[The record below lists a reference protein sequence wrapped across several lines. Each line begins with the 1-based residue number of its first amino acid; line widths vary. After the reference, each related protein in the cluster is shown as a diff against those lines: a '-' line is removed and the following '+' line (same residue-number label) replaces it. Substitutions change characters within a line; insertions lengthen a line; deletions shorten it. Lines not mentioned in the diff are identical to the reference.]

1 MNDLH
6 RTATATATASTRVR
20 TTTSPR
26 DTARRGRSRLAST
39 PIDALVAIVMSA
51 VFAVVSAA
59 ALSASAADAP
69 ESAAVDAES
78 RRKAIARD
86 YDDHLAELFEQLHR
100 HPELS
105 FLEKET
111 AKRMAREL
119 RRAGAEVTEGVGG
132 TGVVGLLRNGEGP
145 LVLVRADMD
154 GLPIRE
160 QSGLDYASTV
170 TQVDA
175 SGREVPV
182 MHACG
187 HDVHMTS
194 LVGTAR
200 RLAAM
205 RDRWKGTVLFVG
217 QPAEERIG
225 GAKAML
231 ADGLYERFGVP
242 DYALALH
249 VLAGSPVGRFALK
262 PGPTASSSDNVDIRV
277 RGIGSH
283 GAAPQNGKDP
293 IYVAAQIV
301 TALQGL
307 VGREINPLEPAVIS
321 VGSIHGGLK
330 HNVIPDEVKLEI
342 TVRAD
347 NEAVRK
353 QLLAGIERIAE
364 GVART
369 SGLPEELWPVVE
381 VVESTPAGF
390 NDEALT
396 RRIREALVRE
406 LGADVLFELARD
418 SMGAED
424 FAEFV
429 RTEHAVPGAYLSVG
443 GAPQAAFDAAR
454 AGGPPLPFHHSAFFK
469 VDARAS
475 ITSSVEGMTIS
486 VLELLGRN
494 AAP

>member
-1 MNDLH
+1 M
-6 RTATATATASTRVR
+6 
-20 TTTSPR
+20 
-26 DTARRGRSRLAST
+26 G
-39 PIDALVAIVMSA
+39 A
-51 VFAVVSAA
+51 VGAPVLAA
-59 ALSASAADAP
+59 ASDDP
-69 ESAAVDAES
+69 S
-78 RRKAIARD
+78 RRASIERD
-86 YDDHLAELFEQLHR
+86 YDQHLGALFEHLHR

-111 AKRMAREL
+111 AKRLAREL
-119 RRAGAEVTEGVGG
+119 RRAGATVTERVGG
-132 TGVVGLLRNGEGP
+132 TGVVGVMRNGEGP

-160 QSGLDYASTV
+160 QSGLAYASTAK
-170 TQVDA
+170 QIDQD
-175 SGREVPV
+175 GREVPV

-187 HDVHMTS
+187 HDVHMTA

-205 RDRWKGTVLFVG
+205 RDRWQGTVMFVG

-249 VLAGSPVGRFALK
+249 VLAGSPVGRFSLK
-262 PGPTASSSDNVDIRV
+262 PGPTASSSDNVDIKV
-277 RGIGSH
+277 RGVGSH

-293 IYVAAQIV
+293 VFVAAQLV
-301 TALQGL
+301 VALQGL

-330 HNVIPDEVKLEI
+330 HNVIPDEVDLEV

-347 NEAVRK
+347 SEDVRK
-353 QLLAGIERIAE
+353 QLLAGIERLAE

-369 SGLPEELWPVVE
+369 AGLPETLWPEVR
-381 VVESTPAGF
+381 VVESTPSNR
-390 NDEALT
+390 NDPALT
-396 RRIREALVRE
+396 ARITSALVRE
-406 LGADVLFELARD
+406 LGEDVLVELDRD

-429 RTEHAVPGAYLSVG
+429 RTPDAVPGAYLTVG
-443 GAPQAAFDAAR
+443 GAPQAAIDAAR
-454 AGGPPLPFHHSAFFK
+454 AGGPPLPFHHSATFA
-469 VDARAS
+469 VDARGS
-475 ITSSVEGMTIS
+475 ITSGVEGMTIA
-486 VLELLGRN
+486 VLELLGRS
-494 AAP
+494 ADGRPD

>member
-1 MNDLH
+1 MH
-6 RTATATATASTRVR
+6 PP
-20 TTTSPR
+20 TSLPR
-26 DTARRGRSRLAST
+26 RAGLAV
-39 PIDALVAIVMSA
+39 LMLA
-51 VFAVVSAA
+51 V
-59 ALSASAADAP
+59 LASAAPAPTSADA
-69 ESAAVDAES
+69 ESAAPAAIPTPTNADGAA
-78 RRKAIARD
+78 RRAAIERD
-86 YDDHLAELFEQLHR
+86 YDAHLGALFEHFHR

-105 FLEKET
+105 FLERET
-111 AKRMAREL
+111 AKRLAREL
-119 RRAGAEVTEGVGG
+119 RKLGLDVTGGVGG

-160 QSGLDYASTV
+160 ESGLAYASTV

-187 HDVHMTS
+187 HDVHMTV
-194 LVGTAR
+194 LVGTAK
-200 RLAAM
+200 RLAAQ
-205 RDRWKGTVLFVG
+205 RDRWRGTVMFVG

-231 ADGLYERFGVP
+231 ADGLYARFGVP
-242 DYALALH
+242 DAALALH
-249 VLAGSPVGRFALK
+249 VLAGSPAGRFALR
-262 PGPTASSSDNVDIRV
+262 PGPTASSSDNLDVRV

-293 IYVAAQIV
+293 IFVAAQLV

-330 HNVIPDEVKLEI
+330 HNVIPDEVKLEL

-347 NEAVRK
+347 SEVVRA
-353 QLLAGIERIAE
+353 QLLAGIERVAE

-369 SGLPEELWPVVE
+369 AGLPEALWPEVK
-381 VVESTPAGF
+381 VVESTPSNL
-390 NDEALT
+390 NDPALT
-396 RRIREALVRE
+396 DRIRGALVRE
-406 LGADVLFELARD
+406 LGPGVLFELDRD

-429 RTEHAVPGAYLSVG
+429 RTKEAVPGAYLSVG
-443 GAPQAAFDAAR
+443 GAPQSAIDAAK
-454 AGGPPLPFHHSAFFK
+454 AGGPPLPFHHSAHFK
-469 VDARAS
+469 VDPRAS
-475 ITSSVEGMTIS
+475 ITTGVEGMTIA
-486 VLELLGRN
+486 VLEVLGEGPAR
-494 AAP
+494 

>member
-1 MNDLH
+1 LNDLH
-6 RTATATATASTRVR
+6 TTTTTTTRQGRDARNGIARFAATRIHALMAVALIAAIVVASSAATTAS
-20 TTTSPR
+20 
-26 DTARRGRSRLAST
+26 AA
-39 PIDALVAIVMSA
+39 
-51 VFAVVSAA
+51 SAA
-59 ALSASAADAP
+59 A
-69 ESAAVDAES
+69 DAES
-78 RRKAIARD
+78 RRAAIESD
-86 YDDHLAELFEQLHR
+86 YDEHLAALFEHLHR

-170 TQVDA
+170 TQVDP

-187 HDVHMTS
+187 HDVHMTA

-205 RDRWKGTVLFVG
+205 RDRWQGTVMFVG

-231 ADGLYERFGVP
+231 ADGLYERFGIS

-262 PGPTASSSDNVDIRV
+262 PGPTASSSDNVDIKI

-293 IYVAAQIV
+293 IFVAAQLV
-301 TALQGL
+301 TALQGFI
-307 VGREINPLEPAVIS
+307 GREINPLEPAVIS

-347 NEAVRK
+347 SEEVRK
-353 QLLAGIERIAE
+353 QLLAGIERIAQ

-381 VVESTPAGF
+381 VVESTPAGY

-396 RRIREALVRE
+396 GRIQAALVRE
-406 LGADVLFELARD
+406 LGAGVLFDLHRD

-429 RTEHAVPGAYLSVG
+429 RTKDAVPGAYLSVG
-443 GAPQAAFDAAR
+443 GAPQNAFDAAR

-475 ITSSVEGMTIS
+475 ITSGVEGMTIS

>member
-1 MNDLH
+1 MHPPTSLP
-6 RTATATATASTRVR
+6 RRAS
-20 TTTSPR
+20 
-26 DTARRGRSRLAST
+26 LAVL
-39 PIDALVAIVMSA
+39 ALA
-51 VFAVVSAA
+51 VFASAAPAPASAA
-59 ALSASAADAP
+59 A
-69 ESAAVDAES
+69 ESATPTATPKSADGAA
-78 RRKAIARD
+78 RRAAIERD
-86 YDDHLAELFEQLHR
+86 YDQHLAALFEHFHR

-105 FLEKET
+105 FLERET
-111 AKRMAREL
+111 AKRLAREL
-119 RRAGAEVTEGVGG
+119 RKLGLDVTEGVGG
-132 TGVVGLLRNGEGP
+132 TGIVGLLRNGEGP

-160 QSGLDYASTV
+160 ESGLAYASTV
-170 TQVDA
+170 KQVDA

-187 HDVHMTS
+187 HDVHMTV

-200 RLAAM
+200 RLAAQ
-205 RDRWKGTVLFVG
+205 RDRWRGTVMFVG

-231 ADGLYERFGVP
+231 ADGLYARFGVP
-242 DYALALH
+242 DAALALH
-249 VLAGSPVGRFALK
+249 VLAGSPAGRFALR
-262 PGPTASSSDNVDIRV
+262 PGPTASSSDNVDVLV

-293 IYVAAQIV
+293 IYVAAQLV

-330 HNVIPDEVKLEI
+330 HNVIPDEVKLEL

-347 NEAVRK
+347 SEAVRAK
-353 QLLAGIERIAE
+353 LLAGIERVAE

-369 SGLPEELWPVVE
+369 AGLPEALWPEVK
-381 VVESTPAGF
+381 VVESTPSNF
-390 NDEALT
+390 NDPALSE
-396 RRIREALVRE
+396 RVRGALVRE
-406 LGADVLFELARD
+406 LGERVLFELDRD

-429 RTEHAVPGAYLSVG
+429 RTKEAVPGAYLSVG
-443 GAPQAAFDAAR
+443 GAPQAAIDAAK
-454 AGGPPLPFHHSAFFK
+454 AGGPPLPFHHSAGFK
-469 VDARAS
+469 VDPRAS
-475 ITSSVEGMTIS
+475 ITTGVEGMTIA
-486 VLELLGRN
+486 VLGAL
-494 AAP
+494 ASAPPAPRR